1 MNSKKL
7 VYIFIHSPPKKKVQV
22 LWVATFFEVP
32 SPPTPSIVSPHHP
45 IIGTSARTAVF
56 PRDRRAMATATVAKP
71 TVARPPTWLPG
82 VVEVVDAVE
91 APRSNG
97 AEGAEGVEG
106 ARKASKMIFE
116 GMESLFLVL
125 RLVQLEKKWKTKS
138 SLGGN

>member
-1 MNSKKL
+1 M
-7 VYIFIHSPPKKKVQV
+7 
-22 LWVATFFEVP
+22 ATFFAVP

-116 GMESLFLVL
+116 GLGWNLYFLVL
-125 RLVQLEKKWKTKS
+125 RLVQLEKK
-138 SLGGN
+138 

>member
-1 MNSKKL
+1 
-7 VYIFIHSPPKKKVQV
+7 
-22 LWVATFFEVP
+22 
-32 SPPTPSIVSPHHP
+32 
-45 IIGTSARTAVF
+45 
-56 PRDRRAMATATVAKP
+56 MATATVAKP

-116 GMESLFLVL
+116 GMESLFFGLAPCAT
-125 RLVQLEKKWKTKS
+125 RKKPKKKT